1 MSCHLIAVVIWTSLR
16 HTNQARIGL
25 KNANFFR
32 ACRQANSAPQAHLAA
47 LKRLSDWSA
56 KAAQLQFL
64 FIIYIYIYI
73 YIYYIEKDV
82 LGANT
87 GTDVFCLNSEYVSC
101 LQDCLLLSSEF
112 VVAIKFHSLFIKT
125 EVAYDVS
132 TVAFDFILNYIYLTE
147 QQTVRVLFDS
157 AE

>member
-1 MSCHLIAVVIWTSLR
+1 MQIFSGLAGKLTVPLRPTSL
-16 HTNQARIGL
+16 HSKDSVIGQL
-25 KNANFFR
+25 KLPNF
-32 ACRQANSAPQAHLAA
+32 NSCL
-47 LKRLSDWSA
+47 L
-56 KAAQLQFL
+56 
-64 FIIYIYIYI
+64 YIYI